1 MTYSESEQE
10 LYLIFSTCYQKAAHL
25 HSRSK
30 LEEKQYQQQK
40 QKQNK
45 TKQNKKKKTKP
56 LQVKDVFFF
65 HGGRNAYSEM
75 SGSFM
80 ERLI

>member
-45 TKQNKKKKTKP
+45 TKQNKTKNKTTAGKGR
-56 LQVKDVFFF
+56 LFFPW
-65 HGGRNAYSEM
+65 RQKC
-75 SGSFM
+75 
-80 ERLI
+80 L